1 MGISYNPF
9 SLEGKKVLV
18 TGGSTGIG
26 RTTAIECSKLGA
38 SVIITGRNVQRLQE
52 TIQMLDTQSGQTH
65 QLFVADLTDENQ
77 QKALVENIPVLDGI
91 VSNAGISK
99 VLPIQFLN
107 TQDMDK
113 IMSINAFAP
122 MYLTQK
128 LYKKKKIK
136 KGGSIVFTVSI
147 SGVCMVSMGGV
158 MYAVSK
164 NALDAFMRNAALEF
178 ASRNIRVNSVN
189 PSRVN
194 TPLIKTNTSYSE
206 DDLAKDLL
214 TYPLRRYAD
223 PEEIAYAIIYLLS
236 DASSYVTGHALVID
250 GGKTLI

>member
-1 MGISYNPF
+1 MNCYNPF
-9 SLEGKKVLV
+9 SISGKTILV
-18 TGGSTGIG
+18 TGAGGGIG
-26 RTTAIECSKLGA
+26 RSTSVECAKMGA
-38 SVIITGRNVQRLQE
+38 NVIVTDINSQSLEE
-52 TIQMLDTQSGQTH
+52 TLSMLDVSCSQRHS
-65 QLFVADLTDENQ
+65 LFVADLTNQEKLDE
-77 QKALVENIPVLDGI
+77 LVTAIPVIDGL

-107 TQDMDK
+107 DQDFNRIMD
-113 IMSINAFAP
+113 INAFAP

-128 LYKKKKIK
+128 IYKKKKIS

-178 ASRNIRVNSVN
+178 AAKNIRVNSVN

-194 TPLIKTNTSYSE
+194 TNLIKANTSYSE
-206 DDLAKDLL
+206 EDLARDLL
-214 TYPLRRYAD
+214 TYPLKRYAE

-236 DASSYVTGHALVID
+236 DASSYVTGHSLIID
-250 GGKTLI
+250 GGKTLM